1 MYFSVALLEMT
12 LKAKNMD
19 SNRLDHQTKSI
30 SGHSFFFLLNLTT
43 GRPGKPA
50 TCLIFFLN
58 CVGGVWRDRNPPLP
72 IILTFVLV
80 HGLLGCALA
89 AGRHT

>member
-30 SGHSFFFLLNLTT
+30 SGHSFFFYLTLLPLGQGNLQ
-43 GRPGKPA
+43 
-50 TCLIFFLN
+50 L
-58 CVGGVWRDRNPPLP
+58 
-72 IILTFVLV
+72 VLSSS
-80 HGLLGCALA
+80 
-89 AGRHT
+89 